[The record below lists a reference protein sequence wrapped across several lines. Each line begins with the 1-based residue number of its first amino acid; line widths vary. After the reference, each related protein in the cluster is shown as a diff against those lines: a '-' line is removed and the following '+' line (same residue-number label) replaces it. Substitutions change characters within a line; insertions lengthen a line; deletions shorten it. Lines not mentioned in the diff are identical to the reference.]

1 MDKKILSMLG
11 IAKKAGKVASGEFL
25 CEESIRNGKAKVVIV
40 SDEASDNTK
49 KRFRDKTTYYQVPLY
64 ERFSMEALG
73 KAIGSETR
81 AVICVNDAGIAR
93 TIIKYFTNE
102 QQ

>member
-25 CEESIRNGKAKVVIV
+25 REESIRNGKAKVVIV
-40 SDEASDNTK
+40 SEEASDNTK

-81 AVICVNDAGIAR
+81 AVISVNDAGIAR

>member
-81 AVICVNDAGIAR
+81 AVISVNDAGIAR

>member
-1 MDKKILSMLG
+1 MLG
-11 IAKKAGKVASGEFL
+11 IAKKAGKLASGEFL

-40 SDEASDNTK
+40 SEEASANTK
-49 KRFRDKTTYYQVPLY
+49 KRFRDKTNFYQVPLY

-81 AVICVNDAGIAR
+81 AVVCINDAGIAR
-93 TIIKYFTNE
+93 TILNYFTTD

>member
-25 CEESIRNGKAKVVIV
+25 CEEAIRNGKAKVVIV
-40 SDEASDNTK
+40 SEEASDNTK

-64 ERFSMEALG
+64 ERFDMETLG

-81 AVICVNDAGIAR
+81 AVISVNDAGIAR
-93 TIIKYFTNE
+93 TIIKYFTNDK
-102 QQ
+102 Q

>member
-1 MDKKILSMLG
+1 MNKKILSMLG

-40 SDEASDNTK
+40 SEEASDNTK

-81 AVICVNDAGIAR
+81 AVISVNDAGIAR

>member
-40 SDEASDNTK
+40 SEEASDNTK

-81 AVICVNDAGIAR
+81 AVISVNDAGIAR